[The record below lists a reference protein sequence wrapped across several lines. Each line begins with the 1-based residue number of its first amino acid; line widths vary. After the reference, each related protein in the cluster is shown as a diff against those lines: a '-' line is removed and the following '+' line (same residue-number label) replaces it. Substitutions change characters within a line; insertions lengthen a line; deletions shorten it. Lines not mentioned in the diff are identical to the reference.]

1 MKYSLS
7 LIALLFLSFSCSPRI
22 YEAPNMEAQI
32 TRHQVVAVLPSAVSI
47 KGRPA
52 DDPEALRQ
60 YAENDR
66 VNFQTQII
74 GWMLRRKQQGRVRV
88 NILDQ
93 ATTNARLTE
102 AGYFDEGGNT
112 NTPAELAS
120 ILDVD
125 AIVLSNFRLT
135 KPMSDGANIAVG
147 LLLGV
152 WGNANQTEATL
163 DIHDGGSGELLWN
176 YNWEAGGTAFNNHED
191 LVNSL
196 MRNASRRMPYVI
208 RR

>member
-1 MKYSLS
+1 MKYTLV
-7 LIALLFLSFSCSPRI
+7 LITLVFVGFSCAPRI

-32 TRHQVVAVLPSAVSI
+32 SRHRVVAVLPASVSI
-47 KGRPA
+47 KGRPQ

-88 NILDQ
+88 SIMDQ

-125 AIVLSNFRLT
+125 GIVLSNFRLT

-163 DIHDGGSGELLWN
+163 DIHDGRSGELLWN
-176 YNWEAGGTAFNNHED
+176 YNWEAGSTAFSTHEE
-191 LVNSL
+191 LVNGL
-196 MRNASRRMPYVI
+196 MRNASRRMPYIV
-208 RR
+208 R